1 MVILAAILVITIGVP
16 VAVHHEVLY
25 GRGYVEHPVVALGET
40 TERTPW
46 MMKVVEERFA
56 ELGVDVR
63 GMDRITV
70 TAEETNRVAA
80 RVTGHVYGPNQIVSC
95 AAVLPYDETPK
106 RYREIEG
113 YRVYVGP
120 EITVCTPKMYADALA
135 SVGAPPCCVVIRSPV
150 EATGEAALA
159 GVYAAMR
166 KAGVEVRPEDA
177 RFSQAVLEAEK
188 SAGKNPKAE
197 AAALVVVAVAVYE
210 GADSPGKVEPIR
222 REVSKDTG
230 VEVPAEVDVYAAEA
244 AKAAREGAGY
254 SEWWLLKNL
263 LRYYLGIGG

>member
-1 MVILAAILVITIGVP
+1 VILVAILVITIGVP

-25 GRGYVEHPVVALGET
+25 GRGYVNHPVVALGET

-46 MMKVVEERFA
+46 MMKVVEERFS

-70 TAEETNRVAA
+70 TAAETNRVAA
-80 RVTGHVYGPNQIVSC
+80 RVTGRVYGPNQIVSC
-95 AAVLPYDETPK
+95 AAILPYDEPPRK
-106 RYREIEG
+106 YEDVEG
-113 YRVYVGP
+113 YRIYVGP

-150 EATGEAALA
+150 RATGEAALA

-166 KAGVEVRPEDA
+166 KAGVQVGPQDA

-188 SAGKNPKAE
+188 AAGPEPKAK
-197 AAALVVVAVAVYE
+197 AAALIVVAVAVYK
-210 GADSPGKVEPIR
+210 GADSPEKVEPIR
-222 REVSKDTG
+222 REVSRETG
-230 VEVPAEVDVYAAEA
+230 VNVPEKVDVYAAEA
-244 AKAAREGAGY
+244 SKAAEQGAGY
-254 SEWWLLKNL
+254 SRWWLLKNL